1 LIAATSTGACARSAS
16 RTDLSHK
23 KAQKAQDLLV
33 NRAQSCKSCLMASQ
47 ISFAETLAEIVNAK
61 NGPKSCVAGM
71 LVMKS
76 LFIEV

>member
-1 LIAATSTGACARSAS
+1 
-16 RTDLSHK
+16 
-23 KAQKAQDLLV
+23 
-33 NRAQSCKSCLMASQ
+33 MASQ

-61 NGPKSCVAGM
+61 NGPKSCVAAM